1 MTHHAATI
9 AHTMP
14 LAPRLPD
21 TKTDFMTWLERE
33 DMEERAPVA
42 KQVARKGPRP
52 MSSCTAKPGSDHLRC
67 AGNMADTYSEFQI
80 STTQSCSQ

>member
-42 KQVARKGPRP
+42 K
-52 MSSCTAKPGSDHLRC
+52 
-67 AGNMADTYSEFQI
+67 
-80 STTQSCSQ
+80 